1 MDTLIKI
8 VLMFNECIKQ
18 TETVVE
24 EEVFGATLDACVCS
38 VLL

>member
-1 MDTLIKI
+1 
-8 VLMFNECIKQ
+8 MFNSIIYKCIKQ